1 MDRSETLTGDGQ
13 SFRDPQGGN
22 TARGFF
28 GSLWKMVLQAALR
41 LRADISFAAVDVF
54 IIVAGYT
61 MATALRML
69 DVAVEEPWRYWVGLG
84 RLLPILVAVHLI
96 ANIVTGTYGHMWE
109 YASISEARKVIISN
123 VAAAGII
130 VFVVTP
136 LADAVSDAPR
146 YFPYGVAVIGSVLV
160 LAGMGLI
167 RFRSRLFSLRRA
179 IASDHPVTLVVGDGK
194 SAADFVREVQRLG
207 QNAQVVGFV
216 SPGRALT
223 HRRLAGLPIVGP
235 LEDLPTLVRR
245 HNCQQ
250 LVVAGEVDSDLIRRV
265 VDACTAIDVRL
276 RIAPGAGSVLD
287 GSESAIDIRDI
298 EFQDLLPRPE
308 IATDLGD
315 VKRLVTGR
323 RVLVTGAGGSI
334 GSEIVRQVCSF
345 EPAAV
350 IALDND
356 ETHLHETV
364 LRVGNEN
371 GYITPVLCDIRDAD
385 KVVRV
390 MLDQA
395 PEVVFHAAA
404 LKHVPVLEHFP
415 EEAVFTNVLGTKNVL
430 DAVAQVGA
438 DRFVLISTDKAV
450 EPSSVM
456 GATKRVAEML
466 TQLANRRQ
474 DGCVYTAVRFG
485 NVLGSRGSVVPTF
498 VHQIH
503 SGGPVTITDPA
514 MTRFFMTVP
523 EAVQLVLQSA
533 TLAEGGEVFVLDM
546 GEPVKVMDLARRM
559 IRLAG
564 LVPGRDIEVS
574 VTGIRPGE
582 KLHEILSE
590 VPLAPSAHPKINLA
604 RPSSPDRPELF
615 ATIRELT
622 ELARAEERTELAR
635 RVKSVAALSGLD
647 VVVDLR
653 ALEQQEAPSLN

>member
-1 MDRSETLTGDGQ
+1 MERSETLAGDSHAVRGQ
-13 SFRDPQGGN
+13 MGD
-22 TARGFF
+22 TASKRFAGRIW
-28 GSLWKMVLQAALR
+28 GRALQAALR
-41 LRADISFAAVDVF
+41 LRADISFAVVDVF

-69 DVAVEEPWRYWVGLG
+69 DGAVERPALFWTGLG
-84 RLLPILVAVHLI
+84 RILPILVAVHLL
-96 ANIVTGTYGHMWE
+96 ANLATGTYGHMWE

-123 VAAAGII
+123 IAAAGVI
-130 VFVVTP
+130 VLVVTP
-136 LADAVSDAPR
+136 LADVITDGPR
-146 YFPYGVAVIGSVLV
+146 RFPYGVAIVGSFLV

-167 RFRSRLFSLRRA
+167 RFRSRLFSLRRS
-179 IASDHPVTLVVGDGK
+179 IAADHPVTLVVGDGK
-194 SAADFVREVQRLG
+194 SAADFVREVLRLG
-207 QNAQVVGFV
+207 QSAEIAGFV

-223 HRRLAGLPIVGP
+223 HRRLAGLPILGS
-235 LEDLPTLVRR
+235 LEELPALVRE
-245 HNCQQ
+245 HNAQQ
-250 LVVAGEVDSDLIRRV
+250 VVVAGEVESDLIRRV
-265 VDACTAIDVRL
+265 VDVCTSVDVRL
-276 RIAPGAGSVLD
+276 RVAPGAGSVLD
-287 GSESAIDIRDI
+287 GAESPIDIRDI

-315 VKRLVTGR
+315 VERLVKGR

-334 GSEIVRQVCSF
+334 GSEIVRQVSAF
-345 EPAAV
+345 DPAAV

-356 ETHLHETV
+356 ETHLHETI
-364 LRVGNEN
+364 LRVGNQD
-371 GYITPVLCDIRDAD
+371 GAIHPVLCDIRDAE

-390 MLDQA
+390 MVEQC

-415 EEAVFTNVLGTKNVL
+415 EEAVFTNVLGTKNVI
-430 DAVAQVGA
+430 DAVSKVGA

-466 TQLANRRQ
+466 TQLANERR

-564 LVPGRDIEVS
+564 LVPGRDIEVA

-582 KLHEILSE
+582 KLAEILSE
-590 VPLAPSAHPKINLA
+590 MPLLPSDHPKINLA
-604 RPSSPDRPELF
+604 RPSAPGPLALF
-615 ATIRELT
+615 EAIRDLT
-622 ELARAEERTELAR
+622 DMAKGERRDQLVDT
-635 RVKSVAALSGLD
+635 VKVVAAMKGID
-647 VVVDLR
+647 EVVDLR
-653 ALEQQEAPSLN
+653 ELESEQAISWN

>member
-1 MDRSETLTGDGQ
+1 MGFL
-13 SFRDPQGGN
+13 GN
-22 TARGFF
+22 
-28 GSLWKMVLQAALR
+28 LWQKVLQAALR
-41 LRADISFAAVDVF
+41 VRADISFAVVDLF

-69 DVAVEEPWRYWVGLG
+69 DVDVTTPWLFWTGLG
-84 RLLPILVAVHLI
+84 RVLPILIGVHLI

-136 LADAVSDAPR
+136 LADAASEGPR
-146 YFPYGVAVIGSVLV
+146 YFPYGVAVLGSILV

-179 IASDHPVTLVVGDGK
+179 IATDHPVTLVVGDGK
-194 SAADFVREVQRLG
+194 SAADFVREVHRLG
-207 QNAQVVGFV
+207 QNAQVTGFV
-216 SPGRALT
+216 SPGRAIT
-223 HRRLAGLPIVGP
+223 HRRLAGLPILGS
-235 LEDLPTLVRR
+235 LEDLPALVKK
-245 HNCQQ
+245 HNAQQ

-276 RIAPGAGSVLD
+276 RVAPGAGSVLD
-287 GSESAIDIRDI
+287 GSESPIDIRDI

-315 VKRLVTGR
+315 VEALIKGR

-334 GSEIVRQVCSF
+334 GSEIVRQVSSF
-345 EPAAV
+345 APSAV

-356 ETHLHETV
+356 ETHLHETI
-364 LRVGNEN
+364 LRVGNEK
-371 GYITPVLCDIRDAD
+371 GLIHPVLCDIRDSE

-390 MLDQA
+390 MQDQA

-415 EEAVFTNVLGTKNVL
+415 EEAVFTNVLGTRNVL
-430 DAVAQVGA
+430 DAVSQVGA

-574 VTGIRPGE
+574 VTGMRPGE
-582 KLHEILSE
+582 KLHEILSAA
-590 VPLAPSAHPKINLA
+590 PLQPSRHPKINLA
-604 RPSSPDRPELF
+604 RPSSPDRAELF
-615 ATIRELT
+615 GRIRELN
-622 ELARAEERTELAR
+622 ELARAEERGELTR
-635 RVKSVAALSGLD
+635 QVKSVAALSG
-647 VVVDLR
+647 VNRVVDLR
-653 ALEQQEAPSLN
+653 SLEQQEAHSLN

>member
-1 MDRSETLTGDGQ
+1 MDRSEALAGDGQ
-13 SFRDPQGGN
+13 SVRDRKGGA
-22 TARGFF
+22 TAKGFI
-28 GSLWKMVLQAALR
+28 GNVWQYLLQAALR
-41 LRADISFAAVDVF
+41 VRADISFAVVDVF

-61 MATALRML
+61 MATAIRML
-69 DVAVEEPWRYWVGLG
+69 DVAVVEPWRFWTGLG
-84 RLLPILVAVHLI
+84 RVLPILVAVHLI
-96 ANIVTGTYGHMWE
+96 ANIATGTYGHMWE
-109 YASISEARKVIISN
+109 YASISEARKVIVSN
-123 VAAAGII
+123 IAAAGVI

-136 LADAVSDAPR
+136 LVDRAVEGPR
-146 YFPYGVAVIGSVLV
+146 FFPYGVAVLGSILV
-160 LAGMGLI
+160 LAGMGMI

-179 IASDHPVTLVVGDGK
+179 IAADHPVTLVVGDGK

-207 QNAQVVGFV
+207 QNAEVAGFV

-223 HRRLAGLPIVGP
+223 HRRLAGLPILGG
-235 LEDLPTLVRR
+235 LDDLPSLVRK
-245 HNCQQ
+245 HSAQQ
-250 LVVAGEVDSDLIRRV
+250 VVVAGEVESDLIRRV

-276 RIAPGAGSVLD
+276 RVAPGAGSVLD
-287 GSESAIDIRDI
+287 GSESPIDIRDI

-315 VKRLVTGR
+315 VERLVKGR

-345 EPAAV
+345 EPGAV

-364 LRVGNEN
+364 LRVGNQN
-371 GYITPVLCDIRDAD
+371 GVISPILCDIRDAD
-385 KVVRV
+385 KLVRV
-390 MLDQA
+390 MVEQA

-415 EEAVFTNVLGTKNVL
+415 EEAVLTNVIGTKNVL
-430 DAVAQVGA
+430 DAVSQVGA

-456 GATKRVAEML
+456 GATKRIAEML

-474 DGCVYTAVRFG
+474 DGCVYTSVRFG

-523 EAVQLVLQSA
+523 EAVQLVLQAS
-533 TLAEGGEVFVLDM
+533 TLAKGGEVFVLDM

-564 LVPGRDIEVS
+564 LVPGRDIEVA
-574 VTGIRPGE
+574 VTGMRPGE
-582 KLHEILSE
+582 KLHEILSD
-590 VPLAPSAHPKINLA
+590 VPLQPSDHPKINLA
-604 RPSSPDRPELF
+604 RPLSPDHGELNGY
-615 ATIRELT
+615 IRGLSD
-622 ELARAEERTELAR
+622 LAKAEERAELGRAI
-635 RVKSVAALSGLD
+635 KAVAALSG
-647 VVVDLR
+647 VERVVDLR
-653 ALEQQEAPSLN
+653 VYEQQDVATLQ